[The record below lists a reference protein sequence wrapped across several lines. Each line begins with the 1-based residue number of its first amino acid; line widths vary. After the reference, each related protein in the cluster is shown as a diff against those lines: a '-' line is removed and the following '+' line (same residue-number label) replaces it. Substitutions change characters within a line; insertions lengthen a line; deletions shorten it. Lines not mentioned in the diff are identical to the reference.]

1 MELVRGKDSFTMLR
15 RWLFVILLS
24 CMPPVHAAS
33 VALLVD
39 DTSEKAQR
47 FKEHLD
53 LALPTDSV
61 RLVLGNEVAA
71 QGADFWVSTSF
82 ETLDA
87 VLGAKKSGRILALFL
102 SDAQAQN
109 LRNKYPSQFFTHL
122 SNSPTLVR
130 QMALIKSMS
139 PHVERIGLFY
149 SRAQKKQAEEAQNI
163 AKTFGFTL
171 LAAPIDDPLEWDR
184 NALNVLKQAD
194 IILGIDD
201 PELYNPVTIR
211 GILMR
216 LYRSNRAL
224 VGPDKAFVKAGAV
237 ASVYSG
243 VSDTLKAAAGIIR
256 DTGNWPAIYLNPYY
270 QISTN
275 EQVARSLHI
284 SLEDENTLKK
294 KVEGAGF

>member
-15 RWLFVILLS
+15 WWLIAILLCCS
-24 CMPPVHAAS
+24 GQAYAAS

-39 DTSEKAQR
+39 DASEKAQR

-53 LALPTDSV
+53 IALPSDNV
-61 RLVLGNEVAA
+61 RLVTPEQVTS
-71 QGADFWVSTSF
+71 QSADFWVSTSAASL
-82 ETLDA
+82 ESALA
-87 VLGAKKSGRILALFL
+87 AKKNGRILALFI
-102 SDAQAQN
+102 SDNEAQG
-109 LRNKYPSQFFTHL
+109 LRNKYPGQFFTLL
-122 SNSPTLVR
+122 SNSPTIVR

-149 SRAQKKQAEEAQNI
+149 SRAQKKQAEDAANI
-163 AKTFGFTL
+163 AKTFGFDLMT
-171 LAAPIDDPLEWDR
+171 AQIDDPLEWDR

-243 VSDTLKAAAGIIR
+243 VSDTLKAVAGIIR
-256 DTGNWPAIYLNPYY
+256 DNGAWPAIYLNPYY
-270 QISTN
+270 QITTN

-294 KVEGAGF
+294 KVEGAGY